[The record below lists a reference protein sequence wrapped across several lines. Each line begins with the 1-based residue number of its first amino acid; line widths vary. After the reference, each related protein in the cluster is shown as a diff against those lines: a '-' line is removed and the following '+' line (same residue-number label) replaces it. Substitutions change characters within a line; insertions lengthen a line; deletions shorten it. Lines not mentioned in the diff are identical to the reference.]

1 MKNYVGLIFLFLLLF
16 MNKCNGQK
24 LLWEKHYI
32 ADTTDLMPWDM
43 IETEDGQIAI
53 LKVIYGALQGLLVLD
68 KNGDSIYTKEF
79 PVKYHP
85 SKIDVDMYVTGWRIN
100 ETLDNNLIVTGI
112 LTTFGFDNSGYIYY
126 RKMKKGDGEL
136 ISDLWYLPGYP
147 AGHDRFASEY
157 VSGVYGPSCVYNKF
171 SNTFSFFCG
180 YDAEFTKSDS
190 TGKILTRVLHDELQ
204 EKDKLIYTGNLI
216 LTKDGGYMGTCYYV
230 FRDVY
235 QTPADIPIIVRL
247 DSVGKLLWKT
257 TIYDSNYHFNCCD
270 IKETKDGGCI
280 ALVCHNVMKNYY
292 LYKLNKVGEIEWHK
306 EYTPNRGYRLF
317 LNTVIEDKNG
327 GYTIS
332 YKGKDSINY
341 RYFIDKVSQSG
352 KEEWSYELD
361 TMRSDYFGYSF
372 IQLKDG
378 NYLLAGEKEK
388 GHLYVAKIEPL
399 KLGVEE
405 ENKLVTI
412 GGINLKNDRIEFE
425 LGKSGD
431 VEIEISNS
439 IGERIKSYRF
449 EKMKVGKQEFKLN
462 LNEFTSG
469 VYLVRIRSELSGNW
483 SVGKFMLTK

>member
-1 MKNYVGLIFLFLLLF
+1 
-16 MNKCNGQK
+16 
-24 LLWEKHYI
+24 LLW
-32 ADTTDLMPWDM
+32 
-43 IETEDGQIAI
+43 
-53 LKVIYGALQGLLVLD
+53 
-68 KNGDSIYTKEF
+68 
-79 PVKYHP
+79 
-85 SKIDVDMYVTGWRIN
+85 R
-100 ETLDNNLIVTGI
+100 
-112 LTTFGFDNSGYIYY
+112 
-126 RKMKKGDGEL
+126 R
-136 ISDLWYLPGYP
+136 
-147 AGHDRFASEY
+147 
-157 VSGVYGPSCVYNKF
+157 
-171 SNTFSFFCG
+171 
-180 YDAEFTKSDS
+180 
-190 TGKILTRVLHDELQ
+190 
-204 EKDKLIYTGNLI
+204 
-216 LTKDGGYMGTCYYV
+216 
-230 FRDVY
+230 
-235 QTPADIPIIVRL
+235 
-247 DSVGKLLWKT
+247 
-257 TIYDSNYHFNCCD
+257 TIYDSNYYFVCRD

-280 ALVCHNVMKNYY
+280 ALISNDVAKNYY
-292 LYKLNKVGEIEWHK
+292 LYKLNKVGEIEWRK
-306 EYTPNRGYRLF
+306 EYRPKRDYRIF
-317 LNTVIEDKNG
+317 PNTVIEDKNG

-352 KEEWSYELD
+352 KEEWHYELD

-399 KLGVEE
+399 RLGVEE

-449 EKMKVGKQEFKLN
+449 EKMKVGKQEIKLN

>member
-1 MKNYVGLIFLFLLLF
+1 
-16 MNKCNGQK
+16 
-24 LLWEKHYI
+24 
-32 ADTTDLMPWDM
+32 
-43 IETEDGQIAI
+43 
-53 LKVIYGALQGLLVLD
+53 
-68 KNGDSIYTKEF
+68 
-79 PVKYHP
+79 
-85 SKIDVDMYVTGWRIN
+85 
-100 ETLDNNLIVTGI
+100 
-112 LTTFGFDNSGYIYY
+112 
-126 RKMKKGDGEL
+126 
-136 ISDLWYLPGYP
+136 
-147 AGHDRFASEY
+147 
-157 VSGVYGPSCVYNKF
+157 VYNKF

-399 KLGVEE
+399 RLGVEE